1 MTDPTCPVTLAR
13 NPLVT
18 ADRNAAR
25 AAIGPKPV
33 ADIASLNQEIRCV
46 RGCWGRLVAVAIR
59 RLDHVQLAMPAGRE
73 ADAVAFYEGV
83 LGIRHVPKPDHLA
96 VRGGCW
102 FEDGDLKVH
111 LGVDASFRPATKAHP
126 AFIVDDVRSIVT
138 AVVAAGFAVDDDEP
152 LDGFDRVYV
161 ADPFG
166 NRIELMQPS
175 A

>member
-1 MTDPTCPVTLAR
+1 VC
-13 NPLVT
+13 
-18 ADRNAAR
+18 
-25 AAIGPKPV
+25 
-33 ADIASLNQEIRCV
+33 
-46 RGCWGRLVAVAIR
+46 GCWGRLVAVGIR

-73 ADAVAFYEGV
+73 AEAVAFYEGV
-83 LGIRHVPKPDHLA
+83 LGISHVPKPYLLA

-111 LGVDASFRPATKAHP
+111 LGVDVSFRPATKAHP
-126 AFIVDDVRSIVT
+126 AFIVDDVRAIAA
-138 AVVAAGFAVDDDEP
+138 AVVAAGLAVDDDEP

-161 ADPFG
+161 SDPFG